1 MKNIW
6 KELKQLL
13 KSSSKS
19 GRDDG
24 TERQIKLKGIK
35 KTEKLIGESR
45 KITGKEIL
53 AIGLTV
59 TMAFGLLTA
68 CGKNSTETSGTV
80 TKNIDTLKIM
90 ISPYQDADTLLT
102 GLEPL
107 GDMIKTKMKE
117 KGYTI
122 EQVDMTVGTS
132 YTAVGEALSAGTA
145 DVGFIS
151 GGTYV
156 TYDQD
161 CDVLLTALRQ
171 AINKDSENASD
182 WNDGSREVFTDD
194 LTTYYRSIILA
205 GPSEKG
211 QKLKAKVDTGEEL
224 TWDDLDSATWAVMGA
239 SSASGYIYPGMYLKD
254 HFGKQISDLSHV
266 VQSDSYTT
274 SMARLAAG
282 QVDIVVGYAHLRA
295 NMGDNWTGKLGGTDS
310 IYNQT
315 GVLAVT
321 DKILDDTI
329 SVSRES
335 SIVDEEFKQAFGE
348 TMIEIGES
356 EEGKDAL
363 KIMSHKGYQWAQ
375 PADYDA
381 ERQAQKM
388 LKEN

>member
-145 DVGFIS
+145 DVG
-151 GGTYV
+151 
-156 TYDQD
+156 
-161 CDVLLTALRQ
+161 
-171 AINKDSENASD
+171 
-182 WNDGSREVFTDD
+182 
-194 LTTYYRSIILA
+194 SI
-205 GPSEKG
+205 
-211 QKLKAKVDTGEEL
+211 
-224 TWDDLDSATWAVMGA
+224 
-239 SSASGYIYPGMYLKD
+239 Y
-254 HFGKQISDLSHV
+254 
-266 VQSDSYTT
+266 
-274 SMARLAAG
+274 
-282 QVDIVVGYAHLRA
+282 
-295 NMGDNWTGKLGGTDS
+295 GGTD
-310 IYNQT
+310 
-315 GVLAVT
+315 
-321 DKILDDTI
+321 
-329 SVSRES
+329 
-335 SIVDEEFKQAFGE
+335 
-348 TMIEIGES
+348 
-356 EEGKDAL
+356 
-363 KIMSHKGYQWAQ
+363 HGYIKTSADRDGDYSDHEQ
-375 PADYDA
+375 P
-381 ERQAQKM
+381 
-388 LKEN
+388 